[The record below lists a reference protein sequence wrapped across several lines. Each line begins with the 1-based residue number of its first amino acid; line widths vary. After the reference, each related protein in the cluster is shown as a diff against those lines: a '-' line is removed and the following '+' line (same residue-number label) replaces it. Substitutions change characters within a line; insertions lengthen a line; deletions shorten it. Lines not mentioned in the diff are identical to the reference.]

1 MGGEPYEYVVPYRE
15 DVQAALEELRAAVFE
30 RGEYHGAEARPKS
43 IADAVRRSG
52 DSGTRSI
59 LDIERVSRT
68 PDYCRAA
75 PLTPDEMQRYFG
87 TESPTVQM
95 VQDCD
100 ALWEDLERG
109 MARYVVTGEA
119 GGHREL
125 VFIGYS
131 FD

>member
-1 MGGEPYEYVVPYRE
+1 MGAHPYQYVVPYRD
-15 DVQAALEELRAAVFE
+15 DVQAALDALRRGVFE
-30 RGEYHGAEARPKS
+30 RGEYKGAEGRPRTPEQ
-43 IADAVRRSG
+43 ALELAG

-59 LDIERVSRT
+59 LDIERVAQK

-75 PLTPDEMQRYFG
+75 PLTPEETQRYFG
-87 TESPTVQM
+87 TGEPTVAM
-95 VQDCD
+95 VEECD

-109 MARYVVTGEA
+109 MARYIVAYEQGEPK
-119 GGHREL
+119 HL

>member
-1 MGGEPYEYVVPYRE
+1 MGGWPYRYVVPYQD
-15 DVQAALEELRAAVFE
+15 DVQAALDALRTDVFN
-30 RGEYHGAEARPKS
+30 RGDYYGAEARPRS
-43 IADAVRRSG
+43 IKQAIERSG

-59 LDIERVSRT
+59 LDIERIAPT

-75 PLTPDEMQRYFG
+75 PLTLEESQRYFG
-87 TESPTVQM
+87 GAAPTAEM

-109 MARYVVTGEA
+109 MARYVVTYD
-119 GGHREL
+119 GGAPKEI
-125 VFIGYS
+125 VFVGYS